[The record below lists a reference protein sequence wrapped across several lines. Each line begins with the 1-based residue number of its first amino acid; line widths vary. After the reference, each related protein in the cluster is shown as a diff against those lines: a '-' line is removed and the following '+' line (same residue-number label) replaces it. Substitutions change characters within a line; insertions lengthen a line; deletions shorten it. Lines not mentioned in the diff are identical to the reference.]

1 MSSPNLIGPL
11 TGFHDGK
18 LESVAVA
25 DGTAVFGLV
34 HVDGRR
40 FKLNLSGVEALSI
53 NDFREGNII
62 LELQVVAGSD
72 FQRAGLTPGDVRA
85 TLEVLFLRPHSNAA
99 SEYHEAYDNLL
110 QSKLD
115 LLEKGAAKLVIL
127 DPACGAD
134 LVAFCTSAELLDAP
148 YA

>member
-53 NDFREGNII
+53 NDFREDNII

-72 FQRAGLTPGDVRA
+72 FQGAGPTPGDVRA
-85 TLEVLFLRPHSNAA
+85 TLEVLFLRPHSDAA

-127 DPACGAD
+127 DPAYGAD
-134 LVAFCTSAELLDAP
+134 LVAFCTSAELVDAP